1 MASAVVVSDDER
13 SKIHASFFA
22 LACACVGMLGVGVG
36 TLLSPGVG
44 GALGWALHS
53 LGWLLVAVAVV
64 AHIEHLSNRLGRAA
78 VVCGIL
84 AAVALALADAP
95 FALNPDRVL
104 ETSWLNYYIVMW
116 AVAPLLTAVSLTLV
130 AMRKEKLMEQHIAL
144 GETGKF
150 AVDDY
155 ETTVHASFLS
165 LMSGALAC
173 LLAGIAQLMLIN
185 GAGSAAQLAWA
196 LFALASVFLAVAI
209 ISHIEHLSMS
219 IGRAAVW
226 LGAAAA
232 VLNGLGCIPSFFEL
246 TNESTIGGKLTWIM
260 WGITRLIATL
270 ALAIVAMRRRAQDSR
285 AASA

>member
-1 MASAVVVSDDER
+1 MASAVVVSDAER
-13 SKIHASFFA
+13 STIHASFFA
-22 LACACVGMLGVGVG
+22 LACACVGMVGVGVG

-44 GALGWALHS
+44 GALGWTLHS
-53 LGWLLVAVAVV
+53 LGWLLVSVAII
-64 AHIEHLSNRLGRAA
+64 AHIEHLSNRLGRVA

-84 AAVALALADAP
+84 AAVAQALADVP
-95 FALNPDRVL
+95 FALDPDRVL
-104 ETSWLNYYIVMW
+104 QTSWLNYYTVMW
-116 AVAPLLTAVSLTLV
+116 AVAGLLAAASLALV

-150 AVDDY
+150 AVNDY
-155 ETTVHASFLS
+155 QTTVHASFLS

-173 LLAGIAQLMLIN
+173 LLTGISQLMLIN
-185 GAGSAAQLAWA
+185 GGGSSAQLAWVLLA
-196 LFALASVFLAVAI
+196 LSWLLMAVAI

-232 VLNGLGCIPSFFEL
+232 VLNALGAIPMFFDL
-246 TNESTIGGKLTWIM
+246 NGDSSIGGELSWIM
-260 WGITRLIATL
+260 WGITCLVAAL

-285 AASA
+285 AAAA

>member
-84 AAVALALADAP
+84 AAVALAL
-95 FALNPDRVL
+95 NPARVL

-260 WGITRLIATL
+260 WGITCLIATL

>member
-1 MASAVVVSDDER
+1 MASAVVVSDAER
-13 SKIHASFFA
+13 STIHASFFS
-22 LACACVGMLGVGVG
+22 LVCASVGLLGVGVG
-36 TLLSPGVG
+36 TLLSPGAG
-44 GALGWALHS
+44 GALGWTLHT
-53 LGWLLVAVAVV
+53 LGWILVSLAII
-64 AHIEHLSNRLGRAA
+64 AHIDHLSNRLGRSA

-84 AAVALALADAP
+84 AAVAQAVADAP
-95 FALNPDRVL
+95 FALDPDRVL
-104 ETSWLNYYIVMW
+104 QVAWVNFYTIMW
-116 AVAPLLTAVSLTLV
+116 AVAALLAAASLALV
-130 AMRKEKLMEQHIAL
+130 AVRKEKLMEQHIAL

-260 WGITRLIATL
+260 WGITCLIATL